1 MWFALVTL
9 VLGINTLRRPTWFG
23 VVLFIAAIGLIANIW
38 CQSIGQPKPLWLV
51 NMHQKFTMLAY
62 RSDEPKQIY
71 FWILP
76 QGSSVPLSVVMPW
89 SEKVAAD
96 AQAAMQ
102 ASKGTGGTPVLRFN
116 GGLKA
121 GYGADFGVNLPRW
134 QPKAAQN
141 LQSEDTESE
150 N

>member
-1 MWFALVTL
+1 VSLC
-9 VLGINTLRRPTWFG
+9 LGL
-23 VVLFIAAIGLIANIW
+23 
-38 CQSIGQPKPLWLV
+38 K
-51 NMHQKFTMLAY
+51 
-62 RSDEPKQIY
+62 
-71 FWILP
+71 
-76 QGSSVPLSVVMPW
+76 
-89 SEKVAAD
+89 KVAAD

-150 N
+150 D